1 MSPPVKSGSMA
12 DVSKTHPRDKGH
24 IYENTK
30 SSPSKSSTTS
40 GGSDRSE
47 SGSSR
52 SVKIKNKS
60 TENLNETSNIE
71 EDKTNRIDTK
81 IPGNDG
87 DVTDRDKLHD
97 VTCLSLPP
105 AGTHKT
111 QIQTDSFTTATP
123 TAEQMRRDSLLG
135 SLPPLEPVAMASEVT
150 ADINAVLGMQHL
162 VFS

>member
-1 MSPPVKSGSMA
+1 MA

-40 GGSDRSE
+40 GDSDRSE
-47 SGSSR
+47 SSSGR
-52 SVKIKNKS
+52 SFKNKNKN
-60 TENLNETSNIE
+60 TKNINETPNIE
-71 EDKTNRIDTK
+71 TDETNRIDTK
-81 IPGNDG
+81 IPDNDG
-87 DVTDRDKLHD
+87 DATDRDKLHD

-105 AGTHKT
+105 LPAGTQKS
-111 QIQTDSFTTATP
+111 QIQTDSFTIATP

-162 VFS
+162 AI